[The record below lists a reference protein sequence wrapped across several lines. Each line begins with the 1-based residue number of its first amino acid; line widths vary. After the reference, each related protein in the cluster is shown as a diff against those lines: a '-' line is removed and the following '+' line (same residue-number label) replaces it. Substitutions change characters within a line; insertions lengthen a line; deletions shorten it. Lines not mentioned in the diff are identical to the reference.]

1 MNKSCQKMYIKT
13 YMIFYVIFSQKI
25 VNLNQRNYFD
35 LNNNS
40 IKTNRAPLISKN
52 DFVNFLKVM
61 VNLLKYSSRSF
72 NTNKL

>member
-1 MNKSCQKMYIKT
+1 MLFFHKKLL
-13 YMIFYVIFSQKI
+13 
-25 VNLNQRNYFD
+25 NLNQRNYFD

-40 IKTNRAPLISKN
+40 IETNRAPLISKN